1 MNCFNVPGLG
11 PICLHDLKVQ
21 VGSSQLDLTHPAT
34 GVTVLLLAVMG
45 VFIFRSP
52 A

>member
-1 MNCFNVPGLG
+1 MQCLNIPELG
-11 PICLHDLKVQ
+11 AACLHDLKI
-21 VGSSQLDLTHPAT
+21 QLGTMHVDLAHP
-34 GVTVLLLAVMG
+34 GVAVAAMLLGVMG